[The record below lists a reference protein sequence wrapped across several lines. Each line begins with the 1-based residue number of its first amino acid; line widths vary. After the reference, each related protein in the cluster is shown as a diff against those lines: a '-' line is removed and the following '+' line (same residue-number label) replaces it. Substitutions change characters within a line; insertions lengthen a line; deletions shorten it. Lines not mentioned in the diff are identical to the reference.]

1 MLIFY
6 VILTLGFGIGL
17 VLVLIIFSL
26 LNLAQ
31 KGDAYLDRLEILNYL
46 TSGTAAVG
54 SDEIEKIFPEA
65 DSPQEVSIAAKPD
78 IYQRP

>member
-6 VILTLGFGIGL
+6 VLLTLGFGLGL

-31 KGDAYLDRLEILNYL
+31 KGDAYLERLESLIYL
-46 TSGTAAVG
+46 TSSPAPLRP
-54 SDEIEKIFPEA
+54 DEIEKIFQEA
-65 DSPQEVSIAAKPD
+65 DSPPEVSIAAEPKV
-78 IYQRP
+78 YHRL